1 MTDNQKKKNINCAYN
16 IYFYNFVMPWKKMNC
31 SLQYNNNNLNTRI
44 FFISVDG
51 YFLQTRERCPVLSDL
66 NQMTYLSV

>member
-1 MTDNQKKKNINCAYN
+1 
-16 IYFYNFVMPWKKMNC
+16 MNC

-51 YFLQTRERCPVLSDL
+51 YVLQTRERCPVLSDL